1 MILQVRP
8 TRNRAELQK
17 IVHEIKNKVLY
28 GGKTENANRQDVVS
42 AGVLAFD
49 GNKESPLE
57 ILNQFQELFPGMK
70 PDNPILTEIAHSRER
85 LTLFPGWGTLK
96 DVETAPETTVN
107 FPVDAFPEPFRSYIQ
122 NAADHIQIDPGAVG
136 AAVLA
141 ASAGAAQHRFTVAH
155 PSGNG
160 HYEHLCLFIVIAADP
175 SERKT
180 SAAKAGRCLLDP
192 FIASQAAA
200 FKAKSA
206 DYRAAHDALEAQK
219 QGVLNA
225 LRSPKQKTDTESAEL
240 PKSLQSYERQL
251 DALTPPPDPSFVVRG
266 NVTPE
271 GLAEHLQR
279 TNGNALIYDD
289 EPDLFNIL
297 RGAYTKPGTNP
308 ILGVFLNGYDGSRY
322 ESRRANGRCISLDC
336 ATISMCIFAQ
346 EKPFREFVSDPELAG
361 RGMIPRFQSEF
372 VSRTIIDESSSVPL
386 DSSLKAQCAE
396 RLGQILTVP
405 LTNEPPSIGWTE
417 EARKTILQYT
427 QSIQDTRRSGGSME
441 KSEDAS
447 YAAKQP
453 GACYR
458 IAAILHL
465 LTEGTEANDGISRK
479 TAENAVKLHKFFWN
493 SRNAQKQL
501 ATRTTTQQYQAIL
514 DAVLSLTFD
523 AEEMRGSCTL
533 SEVWR
538 ECRAKHRAIFGSDS
552 EARVRFY
559 EEFVPELCALG
570 YLDAEQ
576 KRGQTA
582 TIYLNPACI
591 DLESE

>member
-8 TRNRAELQK
+8 SRNREKLQK
-17 IVHEIKNKVLY
+17 IVHEITLGVLCGDKV
-28 GGKTENANRQDVVS
+28 ENAARQDVVS

-49 GNKESPLE
+49 GNREKPLE
-57 ILNQFQELFPGMK
+57 ILNQFQALFPGMK
-70 PDNPILTEIAHSRER
+70 PDNPLMAEITKSRER
-85 LTLFPGWGTLK
+85 LVTFPGWGALK
-96 DVETAPETTVN
+96 DVEAAPEASAS

-122 NAADHIQIDPGAVG
+122 NAAAHIQIDPGAVG

-160 HYEHLCLFIVIAADP
+160 HYEHLCLFIAIVADP
-175 SERKT
+175 GERK
-180 SAAKAGRCLLDP
+180 SGASKVGRCLLEP
-192 FIASQAAA
+192 FIDSQAAA
-200 FKAKSA
+200 FKAKNA
-206 DYRAAHDALEAQK
+206 DYQAQRDTLKAQK

-225 LRSPKQKTDTESAEL
+225 LSSPRQRTDTENAEL
-240 PKSLQSYERQL
+240 PKSVKSYEQQL
-251 DALTPPPDPSFVVRG
+251 EMLAPPPDPRFIVSG
-266 NVTPE
+266 NTTPE

-289 EPDLFNIL
+289 EPEIFSIL
-297 RGAYTKPGTNP
+297 RGAYAKPGTNP
-308 ILGVFLNGYDGSRY
+308 IIDIFLNGYDGSRY
-322 ESRRANGRCISLDC
+322 ELHRAGGRIISLDGI
-336 ATISMCIFAQ
+336 AISLCIFAQ
-346 EKPFREFVSDPELAG
+346 EKPFREFITDPELAG
-361 RGMIPRFQSEF
+361 RGMVPRFQSVF
-372 VSRTIIDESSSVPL
+372 LRRTIANERSKTPL
-386 DSSLKAQCAE
+386 DEGLKSQCIE
-396 RLGQILTVP
+396 RLTQILNAP
-405 LTNEPPSIGWTE
+405 FANDPPAIEWTD
-417 EARKTILQYT
+417 EAREIALEYGQE
-427 QSIQDTRRSGGSME
+427 IQNTRGSSMTESGDS
-441 KSEDAS
+441 S

-458 IAAILHL
+458 MAAILHL
-465 LTEGTEANDGISRK
+465 LAEGTEANDGISRK

-501 ATRTTTQQYQAIL
+501 ATRTTAQQYQAIL

-523 AEEMRGSCTL
+523 AETMRGSCTR

-591 DLESE
+591 DLKSE